1 MLGEKLKEIRL
12 NNKMTQEEL
21 AEKVNVSR
29 PMISQIERGTK
40 SLSLLLSQEL
50 AQALNCSIEDF
61 LK

>member
-21 AEKVNVSR
+21 AEKVNVSW

-40 SLSLLLSQEL
+40 NLSLLLSQEL